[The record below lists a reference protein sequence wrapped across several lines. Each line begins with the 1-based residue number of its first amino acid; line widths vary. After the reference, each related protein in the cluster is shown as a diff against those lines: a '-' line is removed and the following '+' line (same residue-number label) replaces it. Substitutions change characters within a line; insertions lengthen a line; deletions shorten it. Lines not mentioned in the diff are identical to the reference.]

1 MEGTQIPTYRP
12 CSLLPVNH
20 KATES
25 RKEIPAAARN
35 SPLALLILL
44 GFLLIFILNVTMSF
58 CVSGMIGEEMRI
70 KQLNKMH
77 QRALGIQ

>member
-20 KATES
+20 KATDS

-44 GFLLIFILNVTMSF
+44 GFLLIFILIVTVLF
-58 CVSGMIGEEMRI
+58 CVNEMIGKEVKI
-70 KQLNKMH
+70 KQLT
-77 QRALGIQ
+77 RG